1 MATLLPWFFF
11 KNVVYYVTSKEDNT
25 VRATFDEKKEAKAYI
40 KNNKLKRRYRI
51 DKLKLA

>member
-11 KNVVYYVTSKEDNT
+11 KNVIYYVTSKEDNT
-25 VRATFDEKKEAKAYI
+25 VRACFDEKKEAKAYI

-51 DKLKLA
+51 DKLKLV